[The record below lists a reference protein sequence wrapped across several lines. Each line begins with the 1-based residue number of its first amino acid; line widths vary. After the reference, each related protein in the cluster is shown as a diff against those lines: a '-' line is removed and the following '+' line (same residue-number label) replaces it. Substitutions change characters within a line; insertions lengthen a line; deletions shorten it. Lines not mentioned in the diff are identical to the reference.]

1 MAIRI
6 SSRVFFVLTG
16 LAFATTSSMALAQQ
30 AWSASDEAHKA
41 DRPVLSATVDA
52 SKTAQVLLDNTPD
65 PFSDFQT
72 LDEGQLAGLE
82 GGASLDLGDIAVNL
96 SDQTAGISDTNM
108 SGQFTNGAI
117 GQNSIEQLSG
127 INSLMFNTGNN
138 VNFQSTIQVNVFV
151 K

>member
-6 SSRVFFVLTG
+6 SSRAFIVLSGLVFVT
-16 LAFATTSSMALAQQ
+16 ASPMALAQQ
-30 AWSASDEAHKA
+30 ALSVSDDAHKA
-41 DRPVLSATVDA
+41 DKPALSVTVNVAGAERPLAE
-52 SKTAQVLLDNTPD
+52 KTPD

-72 LDEGQLAGLE
+72 LDKGQLAGLE

-108 SGQFTNGAI
+108 TGQFNNGAI